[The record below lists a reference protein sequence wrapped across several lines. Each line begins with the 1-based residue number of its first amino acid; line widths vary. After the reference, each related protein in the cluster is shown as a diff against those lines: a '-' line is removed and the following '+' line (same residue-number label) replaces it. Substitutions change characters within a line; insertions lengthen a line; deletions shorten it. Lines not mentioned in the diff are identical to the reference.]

1 MRRIAWIAV
10 LLSAC
15 GALWGQEIT
24 EENFLKEESALAAR
38 FEAQSEAFSGQF
50 AAAQSQTERDSL
62 TVAYNALFQQYL
74 HAMEALSVQ
83 YAATPS
89 GL

>member
-1 MRRIAWIAV
+1 MRKIAWIAV

-24 EENFLKEESALAAR
+24 EENFLKEENALAAR

-50 AAAQSQTERDSL
+50 AAAQSQAERDSL
-62 TVAYNALFQQYL
+62 TAAYNALFSSAFTL
-74 HAMEALSVQ
+74 WR
-83 YAATPS
+83 P
-89 GL
+89 

>member
-1 MRRIAWIAV
+1 M

-38 FEAQSEAFSGQF
+38 FEAQSGAFSGQF
-50 AAAQSQTERDSL
+50 AAAQNQAERDSPQA
-62 TVAYNALFQQYL
+62 AYNALFQQYF
-74 HAMEALSVQ
+74 HAVEVLSVK
-83 YAATPS
+83 YAVPPAACS
-89 GL
+89 GV